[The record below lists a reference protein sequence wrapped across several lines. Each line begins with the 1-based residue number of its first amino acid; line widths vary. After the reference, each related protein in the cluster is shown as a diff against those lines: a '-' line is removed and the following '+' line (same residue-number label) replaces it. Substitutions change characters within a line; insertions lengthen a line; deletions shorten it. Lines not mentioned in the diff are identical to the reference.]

1 MSWWRSTLLVAGR
14 EATERARSRA
24 YIASTVLTLVILGVV
39 MGISVLTA
47 DSTPHYT
54 VGVVGRPIPGLDE
67 ALAQSAAAAGAELTI
82 TTPAD
87 TAAARD
93 AVDSGEVGA
102 VIVDDRTVLVRTSS
116 GAGAETIASAALARA
131 RLGVVLE
138 EHGVDPAELASAGS
152 IDVESIEPPDGDED
166 AAVAMIAVVL
176 LFLVITT
183 YGQWVVLGVLEEKT
197 TRVVEQV
204 VSATGVRSLLAG
216 KVIGIGTLGLAQLV
230 LMVAAGVGAG
240 AALDLFSLPE
250 STASTA
256 VWSLLWFV
264 LGFAFYA
271 VLYAAAASLVS
282 RSEDAQTAAMPV
294 ALVGVAAY
302 LGTFALVAGAE
313 ADSMLFRLV
322 SLLPPVAPIAF
333 PARIAAGGVPVW
345 EILLGVAITTA
356 AVVVVVRIAARI
368 YAGALLAQ
376 GGRIGLR
383 RAWRAA
389 GELTGR

>member
-1 MSWWRSTLLVAGR
+1 MSGWRSTLLVAWR

-24 YIASTVLTLVILGVV
+24 YIASTVLTLVIVGVV
-39 MGISVLTA
+39 MAISVLSA
-47 DSTPHYT
+47 ESTPHYT
-54 VGVVGRPIPGLDE
+54 VGVVGRPVPGLDE
-67 ALAQSAAAAGAELTI
+67 ALAQSAAGVGAELTV
-82 TTPAD
+82 TAPPD
-87 TAAARD
+87 TAAAREAVESGD
-93 AVDSGEVGA
+93 ADA
-102 VIVDDRTVLVRTSS
+102 VIVDQSTVLVRAAGGS
-116 GAGAETIASAALARA
+116 GAEAIAAAALSRA

-138 EHGVDPAELASAGS
+138 DHGVDPAELAAAGMV
-152 IDVESIEPPDGDED
+152 DVEAIEPPDGDED
-166 AAVAMIAVVL
+166 EAVAMTAVVL

-216 KVIGIGTLGLAQLV
+216 KVIGIGALGLAQLV
-230 LMVAAGVGAG
+230 LMVGVGVGAG
-240 AALDLFSLPE
+240 LALDLFSLPE
-250 STASTA
+250 STAATA
-256 VWSLLWFV
+256 LWSLLWFV

-313 ADSMLFRLV
+313 ADSMVLRLV

-333 PARIAAGGVPVW
+333 PARIASGAVPLW

-356 AVVVVVRIAARI
+356 AVVAVVRISARI

-389 GELTGR
+389 GELAGR

>member
-67 ALAQSAAAAGAELTI
+67 ALAQSAAGAGAELTI

>member
-1 MSWWRSTLLVAGR
+1 
-14 EATERARSRA
+14 
-24 YIASTVLTLVILGVV
+24 
-39 MGISVLTA
+39 
-47 DSTPHYT
+47 
-54 VGVVGRPIPGLDE
+54 
-67 ALAQSAAAAGAELTI
+67 LTI
-82 TTPAD
+82 TPLAD
-87 TAAARD
+87 TDAARE
-93 AVDSGEVGA
+93 AVDAGDVGA
-102 VIVDDRTVLVRTSS
+102 AIVDGSTVLVRSS
-116 GAGAETIASAALARA
+116 GRSGAESLAAAALSRA
-131 RLGVVLE
+131 RLGVLLE
-138 EHGVDPAELASAGS
+138 LHGVDPAELADAAA
-152 IDVESIEPPDGDED
+152 IDVDAIEPPDEDED
-166 AAVAMIAVVL
+166 EVVAMTAVVL

-216 KVIGIGTLGLAQLV
+216 KVIGIGALGLGQLV
-230 LMVAAGVGAG
+230 LMVAVGVGAG
-240 AALDLFSLPE
+240 LALDLFALPG
-250 STASTA
+250 STTA
-256 VWSLLWFV
+256 TALWSLLWFV

-302 LGTFALVAGAE
+302 LGTFALVAGTE
-313 ADSMLFRLV
+313 ADSMVFRLV

-333 PARIAAGGVPVW
+333 PARIAAGGVPLW
-345 EILLGVAITTA
+345 EILLGVTITTA
-356 AVVVVVRIAARI
+356 AVVAVVRTAARI

-389 GELTGR
+389 GELAGR

>member
-1 MSWWRSTLLVAGR
+1 MSWWRSTLLVAWR

-24 YIASTVLTLVILGVV
+24 YIASTLLTLVIVGVV
-39 MGISVLTA
+39 MTISVLTA
-47 DSTPHYT
+47 ERTPHYT
-54 VGVVGRPIPGLDE
+54 VGVVDEPVPGLDTT
-67 ALAQSAAAAGAELTI
+67 LAQSAAAVGAELTV
-82 TTPAD
+82 TPIPD
-87 TAAARD
+87 YAAARE
-93 AVDSGEVGA
+93 AVDSGSA
-102 VIVDDRTVLVRTSS
+102 DAAIVDDDTVLVRA
-116 GAGAETIASAALARA
+116 AGGSAEGIAATALSQA
-131 RLGVVLE
+131 RLGIVLAT
-138 EHGVDPAELASAGS
+138 HGVDPAELAAAGT
-152 IDVESIEPPDGDED
+152 IDIETIEPADGDED
-166 AAVAMIAVVL
+166 AAVAMTAVVL

-204 VSATGVRSLLAG
+204 VSATGVRALLAG

-230 LMVAAGVGAG
+230 LMVGVGVGAG
-240 AALDLFSLPE
+240 LALDLFSLPE
-250 STASTA
+250 STAATA
-256 VWSLLWFV
+256 LWSLLWFV

-302 LGTFALVAGAE
+302 LGTFALMAGSGP
-313 ADSMLFRLV
+313 DSTAFRIV

-333 PARIAAGGVPVW
+333 PARVASGGVPLW

-389 GELTGR
+389 GELAGR